1 MCGIAGYYCRKGIDQ
16 NVLDNMNK
24 LLLHRG
30 PDDNDTWR
38 DDCFGLAHTRLSI
51 LDLSKNGRQPMESSS
66 GRYII
71 IFNGEIYNH
80 LDLRKFLHAKWR
92 GHSDTE
98 TILESIESYGI
109 EKTLT
114 DIEGMFSFVLF
125 DKINK
130 TLTLA
135 RDPIG
140 QKPLYYGWLKDNF
153 IFASELKAFKAINNL
168 DLTINRKSLS
178 VFIKTGYIPA
188 PNSIYDNIFKLKP
201 GHFATIKPS
210 ESKNLI
216 IKKYYDLKKIISA
229 RSIDSHI
236 GDSIEQKSKLKKVL
250 VDSIKRQQISDVP
263 IGSFLSG
270 GIDSSLISCLMQ
282 EISSSKIDTFTIGFE
297 DQRFDESGYAKSIA
311 SIIGSKHNE
320 LIINHQDVQDVI
332 PLVPQ
337 IYDEPFS
344 DSSQL
349 VTYLLSKFA
358 ISDVKV
364 TLSGDGGDELFG
376 GYNRYIWA
384 SRILS
389 VPYSIRKKVSY
400 LLNLFSYNMIS
411 KFEDLN
417 VKTGFIKSNFQ
428 FSDKMNKL
436 SYLINKKDF
445 FDLYQNLLFNYI
457 DNLEDDVVLQSIKEV
472 DTISCHEIPNNLNDI
487 NEKMMYYD
495 SLIYLP
501 DDILCKVDRASMSVG
516 LETRIPFLDK
526 EVIEF
531 AWKLPVSQKIYKGK
545 TKNILRNL
553 LEEYIPNKLIE
564 RPKMGFSVPLASWLR
579 GPLKDYAN
587 EKINSAINHKDQ
599 YFDSKK
605 VAKKW
610 DEHKSGE
617 RNWHYFIWNVIVF
630 QSWLEYNS

>member
-16 NVLDNMNK
+16 DVLDRMGK

-30 PDDNDTWR
+30 PDDNDTWKN
-38 DDCFGLAHTRLSI
+38 DSFGFAHTRLSI

-80 LDLRKFLHAKWR
+80 LEIRKSINAKWR

-98 TILESIESYGI
+98 TILESIESHGI
-109 EKTLT
+109 EKTLK
-114 DIEGMFSFVLF
+114 DIEGMFAFVLF
-125 DKINK
+125 DKNNK

-140 QKPLYYGWLKDNF
+140 QKPLYYGWLNDYF
-153 IFASELKAFKAINNL
+153 IFASELKAFKAITDLN
-168 DLTINRKSLS
+168 LTINRKSLS
-178 VFIKTGYIPA
+178 IFIKSGYIPA
-188 PNSIYDNIFKLKP
+188 PNSIYNNIYKLNP
-201 GHFATIKPS
+201 GYFAVIKPS
-210 ESKNLI
+210 DSKHLNLN
-216 IKKYYDLKKIISA
+216 KYYDLKKVVSS
-229 RSIDSHI
+229 RNIDSYI
-236 GDSIEQKSKLKKVL
+236 GDSTEQGSRLKRVL
-250 VDSIKRQQISDVP
+250 IDSIKRQQISDVP

-282 EISSSKIDTFTIGFE
+282 EVSASKIDTFTIGFE
-297 DQRFDESGYAKSIA
+297 DKKFDESDYAKSIA

-320 LIINHQDVQDVI
+320 LIISHQDVQNVI

-349 VTYLLSKFA
+349 VTYLISKFA
-358 ISDVKV
+358 IRDVKV

-389 VPYSIRKKVSY
+389 VPYPIRNKLSY
-400 LLNLFSYNMIS
+400 LLNLISYNMLS
-411 KFEDLN
+411 KFENLSIS
-417 VKTGFIKSNFQ
+417 TGIIKNQ
-428 FSDKMNKL
+428 LQLSDKVNKL

-457 DNLEDDVVLQSIKEV
+457 DNLEDDVILESSKEV
-472 DTISCHEIPNNLNDI
+472 DTISSHELPHNLDDI

-516 LETRIPFLDK
+516 LETRVPFLDK
-526 EVIEF
+526 EVIKF
-531 AWKLPVSQKIYKGK
+531 AWSLPVSQKIYKGK

-553 LEEYIPNKLIE
+553 LEEYIPKKLIE

-610 DEHKSGE
+610 EEHKSGK